1 MHDFLKNHS
10 VFLYLL
16 RKITG
21 AILKLH
27 PQFYYFQLFLTFI
40 PNYLFLRHF
49 PKKEMQ
55 NKRGKWR
62 ITALV
67 SMIGMHIPLLFAA
80 DEQR

>member
-49 PKKEMQ
+49 PKKEMLFR
-55 NKRGKWR
+55 RGKWR
-62 ITALV
+62 MTTSIP
-67 SMIGMHIPLLFAA
+67 MISLPIPLLFAA